1 MKIVFVILSILC
13 FNTAIAETY
22 LQINGASL
30 HDKPGYNQFNYG
42 GAVEQ
47 SVNNDWSVAGGW
59 YRNSEYRGSTYAYG
73 RYSFYRNGNWNL
85 GVGVGVVTGYRV
97 MTVLPMAFPEAC
109 YSYLCA
115 IVLPQVEPS
124 GASVV
129 GFHLKLPIN

>member
-1 MKIVFVILSILC
+1 MKILFVILSILC

-59 YRNSEYRGSTYAYG
+59 YRNSEYR
-73 RYSFYRNGNWNL
+73 
-85 GVGVGVVTGYRV
+85 
-97 MTVLPMAFPEAC
+97 
-109 YSYLCA
+109 
-115 IVLPQVEPS
+115 
-124 GASVV
+124 
-129 GFHLKLPIN
+129 LKLLKIYINSN

>member
-73 RYSFYRNGNWNL
+73 RDSFYRNGDWNI
-85 GVGVGVVTGYRV
+85 GVGIGVVTGYRV